1 MQGVC
6 TWRRRVW
13 LYRSGVTDRRK
24 TVDFYVLDT
33 LAPGLEVTTRV
44 IKQSTPE
51 QYRDSVES
59 CLSRFEEAGKVTQ
72 VRKDRWRAC
81 VGNGR

>member
-1 MQGVC
+1 M
-6 TWRRRVW
+6 
-13 LYRSGVTDRRK
+13 TDQRK

-51 QYRDSVES
+51 QYRDSVET
-59 CLSRFEEAGKVTQ
+59 CLARFEEAGSVTQ